1 MKKQFLMAA
10 VVVFLALPAAVHAQ
24 ESGTF
29 QLISFDIGYAPT
41 WEFQGSNSVF
51 LPSFALNI
59 RVADG
64 FTTGFQS
71 YTIASGAVSLLN
83 MKYDFIPSKVRGV
96 LAIGADE
103 LFFGSGGTSVTVAG
117 LGFEYI
123 PFTKNVAGS
132 VTTEFKIGLQY
143 LFDTTDVT
151 KGVILF
157 NLAFGIGV

>member
-41 WEFQGSNSVF
+41 WEFQGSNSVY

-71 YTIASGAVSLLN
+71 YTIAGDAVSLLN

-96 LAIGADE
+96 LAIGSDDI
-103 LFFGSGGTSVTVAG
+103 FFGSGTSTTVAG

-143 LFDTTDVT
+143 LFDTADVT
-151 KGVILF
+151 QGVILF